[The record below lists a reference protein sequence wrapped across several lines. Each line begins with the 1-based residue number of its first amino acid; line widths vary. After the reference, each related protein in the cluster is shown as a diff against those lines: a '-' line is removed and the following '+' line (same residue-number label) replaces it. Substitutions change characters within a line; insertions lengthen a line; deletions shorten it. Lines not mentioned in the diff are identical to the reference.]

1 MDEVSNNMSYDSKK
15 MTPQKSMNDCILKS
29 FETAKVSK
37 NDEVAIFVTDE
48 EISAFSY
55 EKTEVVSIDLK
66 AVTQTYLCSVC
77 HEPVIINNA
86 LASCKKCENTSLQS
100 QSKLKAE
107 VKMVIL
113 NDNDQLRS
121 NLTSMYHT
129 L

>member
-37 NDEVAIFVTDE
+37 SDEVAIFVTDE

-66 AVTQTYLCSVC
+66 TLTQTYLCSVSR
-77 HEPVIINNA
+77 EPVIINNELA
-86 LASCKKCENTSLQS
+86 LCKKCEQTSPQS
-100 QSKLKAE
+100 QSNLKAE
-107 VKMVIL
+107 VKMVML
-113 NDNDQLRS
+113 NDNGQLRS
-121 NLTSMYHT
+121 NLTSMCHT